1 MNNFLDKINSPD
13 DLKKLRLEDLPLLA
27 EEIRDQLL
35 KTISKT
41 GGHLGSNMGIVE
53 LTIALHYVF
62 DSPTDKFVFD
72 VGHQSYV
79 HKLLTGRR
87 DRFDTLRQYQGLCG
101 FTRREESK
109 HDHWNCGHGGTS
121 ISAAIAFATA
131 RDLKKADNKVIAII
145 GDGSMT
151 AGMAFEGLNH
161 TGHLKS
167 DMIVI
172 LNDNEMSIAE
182 NIGGMAAHLSKIMTG
197 QVMTKIKE
205 EIDELLLAIPGIGK
219 EISKYA
225 HKIDEAIT
233 GIFIPGR
240 IFEDLGFR
248 YVGPI
253 EGHDSKVLIEVL
265 ESVKDLKGP
274 TLIHVITKKGKG
286 YKAAEDDAGAW
297 HGASPF
303 DIAKGEFHKKT
314 AHPSYTNVFAQAL
327 IDLAKVDEKI
337 IGITAAMPD
346 GTGISKFGKVFPE
359 RTFDVGMAEQ
369 HGVAFAGA
377 LSIEGFRPVA
387 AIYSTFLQ
395 RAYDQVVHDICLM
408 NLSVVFAMD
417 RAGLVGED
425 GATHQGLYDIA
436 YLRTLPNIIVMA
448 PKDENEM
455 RHMLKTC
462 VEHDGPTALRY
473 PRGAGLGV
481 PLDEE
486 MKCLEIG
493 KGEVVKD
500 GSDIAFFAYGHM
512 VKPAEDAAGLL
523 EEMGLSVA
531 VINPRFVKPMDVG
544 LVTRYA
550 HSAKCLITV
559 EEHSVRGGFG
569 SALLE
574 TLHENEL
581 SGVKV
586 KCIGVGDEVVE
597 HGNSAII
604 RKNLKLDKEGIAE
617 TALEF
622 YQKLFGTIPAA
633 TQKKSDISGRGNG
646 SGEEFQP
653 NGKKSRQ
660 NSEVDGPAVNKP
672 TEGQTVV

>member
-1 MNNFLDKINSPD
+1 MSNFLEKINSPD
-13 DLKKLRLEDLPLLA
+13 DVKKVRFEDMPALA
-27 EEIRDQLL
+27 EEIREQLL

-53 LTIALHYVF
+53 LTLAMHYVF
-62 DSPTDKFVFD
+62 DSPKDKFVYD

-79 HKLLTGRR
+79 HKLLTGRKE
-87 DRFDTLRQYQGLCG
+87 RFDTLRQHNGLSG
-101 FTRREESK
+101 FTKREESE

-121 ISAAIAFATA
+121 ISAAIAFAKA
-131 RDLKKADNKVIAII
+131 RDLKKENNKVVAVI
-145 GDGSMT
+145 GDGSLT

-167 DMIVI
+167 DMIVV

-182 NIGGMAAHLSKIMTG
+182 NIGGMSAHLSKIMTG
-197 QVMTKIKE
+197 QVMTKIKK

-219 EISKYA
+219 DISNYA
-225 HKIDEAIT
+225 HKLDEAIK
-233 GIFIPGR
+233 GVFIPGR

-248 YVGPI
+248 YIGPV
-253 EGHDSKVLIEVL
+253 EGHDTIGLIDML
-265 ESVKDLKGP
+265 NNVKDLKGP

-286 YKAAEDDAGAW
+286 YKAAEEDAGLW

-303 DIAKGEFHKKT
+303 DIEKGVFHKKK
-314 AHPSYTNVFAQAL
+314 ANPNYTNVFAQAL
-327 IDLAKVDEKI
+327 IDLAKTDEKI
-337 IGITAAMPD
+337 IGITAAMPG
-346 GTGISKFGKVFPE
+346 GTGISKFKDVYPE

-377 LSIEGFRPVA
+377 LAIEGFKPVA

-408 NLSVVFAMD
+408 NLPVVFAMD

-425 GATHQGLYDIA
+425 GATHQGFYDIA
-436 YLRTLPNIIVMA
+436 YLRTLPNIVIMA

-462 VEHDGPTALRY
+462 VEHTGPVAIRY

-481 PLDEE
+481 DVSEE
-486 MKCLEIG
+486 MKCMEIG
-493 KGEVVKD
+493 KGEVIKD
-500 GSDIAFFAYGHM
+500 GNDIAFFAYGHM
-512 VKPAEDAAGLL
+512 VKPAEEVAAML

-531 VINPRFVKPMDVG
+531 VINARFVKPMDAE
-544 LVTRYA
+544 LVKKYA
-550 HSAKCLITV
+550 QSAKCLITV
-559 EEHSVRGGFG
+559 EEHSLQGGFG

-574 TLHENEL
+574 VLHENGL
-581 SGVKV
+581 GTDIKV
-586 KCIGVGDEVVE
+586 KSIGVPDELIE
-597 HGNSAII
+597 HGNSALI
-604 RKNLKLDKEGIAE
+604 RKNLKLDKEGILE

-622 YQKLFGTIPAA
+622 YQNLFGAIPAA
-633 TQKKSDISGRGNG
+633 NKKESEASGNGNG
-646 SGEEFQP
+646 SAQS
-653 NGKKSRQ
+653 NGKSTHQ
-660 NSEVDGPAVNKP
+660 NPDANKP
-672 TEGQTVV
+672 VEGQPVIK